1 MGMTKC
7 FLRNINELK
16 KQYSLNPDEF
26 VRKVDSYD
34 IIQTDDNGEILE
46 WVDDILENHNSKNYE
61 KDLK

>member
-7 FLRNINELK
+7 FLRNISELK
-16 KQYSLNPDEF
+16 IQYSLNPDEF

-61 KDLK
+61 KGLN